1 MIVVGSGVIM
11 RMNHAQ
17 MAGKFM
23 DEVVNVSAEISVTSV
38 EARSDLGG
46 IDSVQ
51 NPQDVACVSKK
62 QMRQFV
68 LEYTHDAEL
77 FAMLGYPIQRFDHVL
92 HPWQLLLGRNRR
104 GILRAR
110 MQHKIVNAQKRRRFR
125 RLANFRDRL
134 GPLGGLRRSDVD
146 IGREWRVKR
155 VSLHPEVLDAVGSAV
170 HQLEIT
176 KIEVLW

>member
-23 DEVVNVSAEISVTSV
+23 DEVVDVSAEISVTGV
-38 EARSDLGG
+38 ETRSDLGR
-46 IDSVQ
+46 IDAVQ
-51 NPQDVACVSKK
+51 NPQDVTRIPKE

-77 FAMLGYPIQRFDHVL
+77 LAMLGYPIQRFDHVL
-92 HPWQLLLGRNRR
+92 HTWQLLLGRNRR
-104 GILRAR
+104 RILGAR
-110 MQHKIVNAQKRRRFR
+110 VQHKIVNAQKRRRFR
-125 RLANFRDRL
+125 CLANFRDRL
-134 GPLGGLRRSDVD
+134 GPLCSLGRSDVD

-155 VSLHPEVLDAVGSAV
+155 VSVHPEVLDAVGSAV
-170 HQLEIT
+170 H
-176 KIEVLW
+176 